1 MMTFLSQKGFRA
13 EVTEGIDLERGV
25 SLAGERISIGSGPGD
40 DLTLGARDVVPGH
53 LTFER
58 RSDGGWDY
66 FTSDRGTTTT
76 DRGNPRTGKVR
87 AGMWFRLGAETR
99 LDLVRTAA
107 APATEAAPGAGPDEA
122 APTTVPLAVALPV
135 MAVMAGAALFLMVGM
150 GGSDGASSGLR
161 TAPVV
166 TGAIDLAPTLE
177 PCLAVPRLPTRAVAA
192 NDAAS
197 PFWRVMA
204 FAETDPVAARLARA
218 DLEGAIRD
226 ILADAYLLARE
237 KRYLDAAGVMR
248 RMENVLPVGTAR
260 CPILEASRTDVAI
273 LEVNARR

>member
-1 MMTFLSQKGFRA
+1 MMAFLSRKGLRA

-25 SLAGERISIGSGPGD
+25 TLAGDRVSVGSGPDD
-40 DLTLGARDVVPGH
+40 DLRLGARDVVPGH

-58 RSDGGWDY
+58 RGDGGWDY
-66 FTSDRGTTTT
+66 FTSDLGATGT

-107 APATEAAPGAGPDEA
+107 APAALPENGPDA
-122 APTTVPLAVALPV
+122 GQPTTVPLAVAVPL
-135 MAVMAGAALFLMVGM
+135 MAAMAGAALYFMLGTGAGD
-150 GGSDGASSGLR
+150 GGSTGLR

-166 TGAIDLAPTLE
+166 TGAVDLAPTLE
-177 PCLAVPRLPTRAVAA
+177 PCLATLRAPTRAVAA
-192 NDAAS
+192 DDAAS

-204 FAETDPVAARLARA
+204 FAETDPAAARLARA
-218 DLEGAIRD
+218 DLDAAIRE

-237 KRYLDAAGVMR
+237 KRYLDASLVLR

-273 LEVNARR
+273 LEVTARR